1 VCLLDIDLQGV
12 LLVKKTD
19 LNPYYV
25 FISPPSMEELERR
38 LRGRGDTEED
48 AMQQRCV
55 PYSSSPSHTHT
66 HTRHTHTCRYA
77 LSR

>member
-1 VCLLDIDLQGV
+1 MCLLDIDLQGV

-55 PYSSSPSHTHT
+55 PHPQLQLHTSP
-66 HTRHTHTCRYA
+66 RVP
-77 LSR
+77 L